1 MDKLY
6 RRIEY
11 PSGKVRYMEACDFF
25 DIVDRVDPS
34 EGIWYVSREKHG
46 RSFRWLV
53 KRLED
58 LPKARTMAELEPL
71 RDEICM
77 AIMDIKLMHR
87 KTDDGYML
95 AIPCANDVCDK
106 IFARLVNVQKEQ
118 TK

>member
-25 DIVDRVDPS
+25 YTGDPS

-58 LPKARTMAELEPL
+58 LPKARTLAELEPL
-71 RDEICM
+71 RDEVCR
-77 AIMDIKLMHR
+77 AVSGIKLQHI
-87 KTDDGYML
+87 KTNDGYML
-95 AIPCANDVCDK
+95 TLPCANDICDT
-106 IFARLVNVQKEQ
+106 IFKRLSEKF
-118 TK
+118 